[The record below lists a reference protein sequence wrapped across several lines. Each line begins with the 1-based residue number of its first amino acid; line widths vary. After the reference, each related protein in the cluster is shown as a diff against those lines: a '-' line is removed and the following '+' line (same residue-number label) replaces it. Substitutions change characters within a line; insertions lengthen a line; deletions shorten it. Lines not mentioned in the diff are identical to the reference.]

1 MLLWIPPDSNS
12 HHNNGISTS
21 SSNGDDD
28 EKSTKVQRQA
38 RLRAVRTTLAIVGSA
53 LMVIVVMIV
62 QLRVYQAN
70 DSPYESNLRRRRL
83 PFNSIY
89 RLSVLDAH
97 DRPTM
102 LDQFYGKVTLVVNT
116 ACS

>member
-12 HHNNGISTS
+12 HHHHNG
-21 SSNGDDD
+21 SSNGSDDD

-38 RLRAVRTTLAIVGSA
+38 RLKAVRTTLAMVGSA
-53 LMVIVVMIV
+53 LMVIFVMVV
-62 QLRVYQAN
+62 QLRVYQAD

-89 RLSVLDAH
+89 RLSVQDAQGQLS
-97 DRPTM
+97 M

-116 ACS
+116 ACL

>member
-12 HHNNGISTS
+12 HHHHHNGS

-38 RLRAVRTTLAIVGSA
+38 RLRAVRTTLAMVGSA
-53 LMVIVVMIV
+53 LMVMFVLVV
-62 QLRVYQAN
+62 QLRVYQA
-70 DSPYESNLRRRRL
+70 DHSPYESNLRRRRL

-89 RLSVLDAH
+89 RLSVLDAQGQ
-97 DRPTM
+97 PTM
-102 LDQFYGKVTLVVNT
+102 LDRFYGKVTLVVNT
-116 ACS
+116 ACL